1 MKTMTRIIQLSV
13 LLVATLSMSAAVA
26 CTTAAWSEVSG
37 NPAPLDDTPD
47 SALPRVSG
55 KCAMTL
61 MAPGS
66 VKDNSPTVEPQAF
79 IRFYVLGDLSADT
92 VIFEGFS
99 DDSAAAGT
107 ELITI
112 NFDGTSFVFDAGD
125 VPSGSVAAKTGWN
138 MIELAWVGGSTMDY
152 WVNTDSSEA
161 PTGQVNAKAG
171 TLESVILGSVA
182 GPAGTLIFDDYES
195 HRETKVGPLLA
206 GDANNDNGINS
217 GDVDMV
223 VAEFLF
229 STLAEGVVDC
239 NLDGSVNSG
248 DIDCIVSIFLGL

>member
-1 MKTMTRIIQLSV
+1 MKIMTRIAQLSV
-13 LLVATLSMSAAVA
+13 LLVATFSMSTAMA
-26 CTTAAWSEVSG
+26 CTTSAWSEVG
-37 NPAPLDDTPD
+37 TTALDDKPAN
-47 SALPRVSG
+47 ALPRVSG

-61 MAPGS
+61 TEAGS
-66 VKDNSPTVEPQAF
+66 VKDNSPSAEPQAF

-92 VIFEGFS
+92 IIFEAFS
-99 DDSAAAGT
+99 NDTAALGT

-112 NFDGTSFVFDAGD
+112 NFDGTNFVFDADGASN
-125 VPSGSVAAKTGWN
+125 SGPVLGKSGWN

-195 HRETKVGPLLA
+195 HRETLIGELLA
-206 GDANNDNGINS
+206 GDANKDGGINS
-217 GDVDMV
+217 GDIDMV

-248 DIDCIVSIFLGL
+248 DIDCIVAIFLGL